1 MKTHE
6 FAKQLSLMAKILRA
20 GPNVELEEYWM
31 QKPTLAS
38 RSQLEEKDIP
48 LALNALV
55 GLNEVKKEQWV
66 SLIEEY
72 GYTIDVRPRD
82 ANRDIVGKLIN
93 YLANNP
99 DAREKLSGRQSK
111 RKTGTSAELA
121 DALNLLLK

>member
-20 GPNVELEEYWM
+20 GPNIEMDEYLM
-31 QKPTLAS
+31 QKPTLTS
-38 RSQLEEKDIP
+38 HSQVDDRDIP

-55 GLNEVKKEQWV
+55 GLNEVKKEQWI
-66 SLIEEY
+66 SLIEEF
-72 GYTIDVRPRD
+72 GFSIDIRPRD

-93 YLANNP
+93 YLAKNP
-99 DAREKLSGRQSK
+99 DAREKLSGRPSK